1 MAKINSYPQV
11 IPTNDDLILGTDVN
25 QADRPT
31 KNFKV
36 SDLIALVTG
45 GATGLGA
52 VISLNSSAKDPVTPF
67 ANQSATDFLNISG
80 TGTVTFNSLTDG
92 TFNTTGGATTTTTL
106 TTTGDITSNATVQ
119 AATFQTTGGVA
130 TWTTTVLAGFTSITT
145 DALAVNGAVSGT
157 SLIIATD
164 LAGATNANIASTLAI
179 KTYVDD
185 KVANLDTLSELLAKN
200 PSPAVNP
207 SNTTGGTDILV
218 SAADDITFTD
228 TSKIIMGTGADATIE
243 HDGTDLKIV
252 NTVGKTTISNSSG
265 DIDISAT
272 AAGKKINIDGK
283 AGVDL
288 IFDTTPRFSVLST
301 GAKVTGVT
309 TSTGVFQGPDGT
321 TTLPTYGFT
330 GDVNTGMYGNGNGEV
345 KLTSNGNTHY
355 TFANAGATFT
365 NGLSPATL
373 FLQSDTFTTTTT
385 TSLAKITRF
394 VLSTDPANPQTNP
407 ATFGLFVPA
416 LANNTMIPTTQ
427 TVKTYVDTVAGNK
440 VLKYQADAAATGTM
454 PFLLNLSTDSLDI
467 AGGTNM
473 NTSTLDV
480 TAGNLGIVTVNL
492 DDNVTLPTGS
502 GKGTYTGT
510 KYTDGTMSIEAGVGT
525 DFISITTSPN
535 SSQPPG
541 AVNANGFFG
550 PLRASASSTNITA
563 GVADQAVKLVDIGRA
578 SVAND
583 IQLYPTFSLSTN
595 EIVASNAT
603 AIVLASIPINNQT
616 PIIGQALTGT
626 DVVADTLITNVQ
638 VNTPTNK
645 VTITVDK
652 QQTSGIAASTSLT
665 FTTSAP
671 IYTSGGNATIPTFLP
686 NTVATSKLLTG
697 LSTGVSSS
705 ILSSD
710 TILGGMEKLQAQISA
725 TTGLSYEG
733 LWNASTDSP
742 ALSGTTPASGVFYI
756 VNVAGNTNLSGIT
769 DWLVGDWA
777 IYVSNG
783 SATDGWQKLD
793 QTSEITGG
801 GGSAGDMAM
810 FTSAQNIAPSV
821 INQTGSA
828 GSFAVSL
835 GSNADLEVT
844 GNTQLGDSD
853 SDTTLVKGSLTAE
866 KNVIIN
872 EGLGVPI
879 AGSAT
884 SYGIDGQALFSGN
897 ASDSTVSSNANVW
910 TTVAWNLST
919 DSGNEV
925 VANGNT
931 VTLSGG
937 DGIATSES
945 SGTVTTAIRYA
956 DSDAAGTKK
965 NAIEIAG
972 DATPVLTDKFWFSDA
987 NANTNINE
995 IKKAS
1000 ISAIKTLTAES
1011 WILSDGTNTTTI
1023 SDGDTATFTAAGTG
1037 IAVAENNGTITI
1049 TGSENPGTGTAL
1061 TLPVWEAGG
1070 ATLGNSMVSQNAATG
1085 TKLTISAD
1093 DPILVLDDTST
1104 GAGSLEILH
1113 KSSDQSAYTSSGSS
1127 VVGALTYGSHIFKQQ
1142 QGTDTATLRTMLTL
1156 DTDNTAKFNGDVSA
1170 LSSKFISTS
1179 SATAKYLRLYA
1190 GSGTGQWDIYGNGG
1204 NLRISDNLVGS
1215 SGILAVDSGA
1225 SFGGNVSVTGTLST
1239 TTSASIGTTLTTGGS
1254 ITVAT
1259 HGLLSIIG
1267 GNNLTIS
1274 GTAANH
1280 AGLSFA
1286 TQAILPATVSATN
1299 NDVVDLGAN
1308 GNQFKDLYLS
1318 GNVIHGGSGTGTKGG
1333 TFNKLFTSVAAG
1345 SVAFTIVRATSGAMV
1360 FDVMMTSDTS
1370 NACSIAKKFTV
1381 VKQFGVDP
1389 VVYKI
1394 LDTGPDLTV
1403 DFTPVFAQDTTDTS
1417 IKCTITPNNLDTQ
1430 KIGIT
1435 IDLGFGQNDATVVM
1449 N

>member
-52 VISLNSSAKDPVTPF
+52 VISLNSSAKDPITPF
-67 ANQSATDFLNISG
+67 TNQSATDFLNISG
-80 TGTVTFNSLTDG
+80 TGTVTFTSLTDG

-106 TTTGDITSNATVQ
+106 TTTGNITSNATVQ
-119 AATFQTTGGVA
+119 ADTFQTTAGVA

-145 DALAVNGAVSGT
+145 DALVVNGAVSGT

-207 SNTTGGTDILV
+207 SNTTGGTDIDVSSTDDINLTWDSTGSVGAKIFGAGESVAGAAQLEQLQVYAEGANSYINHTGSPAGVGADGLYIRSSDSIILTAQTGGEKRAEFINNGAVDLYHDGNKKFETSSTGVIITGTV
-218 SAADDITFTD
+218 SAAI
-228 TSKIIMGTGADATIE
+228 GTKE
-243 HDGTDLKIV
+243 
-252 NTVGKTTISNSSG
+252 
-265 DIDISAT
+265 
-272 AAGKKINIDGK
+272 
-283 AGVDL
+283 
-288 IFDTTPRFSVLST
+288 
-301 GAKVTGVT
+301 
-309 TSTGVFQGPDGT
+309 
-321 TTLPTYGFT
+321 LPSYTFT
-330 GDVNTGMYGNGNGEV
+330 GDVDTGMFHPAEHEIGFSTEQALRL
-345 KLTSNGNTHY
+345 KISNSGINVT
-355 TFANAGATFT
+355 GSIDATGLIE
-365 NGLSPATL
+365 GLS
-373 FLQSDTFTTTTT
+373 FTTDTTLLKT
-385 TSLAKITRF
+385 PMTRF
-394 VLSTDPANPQTNP
+394 VKSTDPSDPVTNP
-407 ATFGLFVPA
+407 ATAGIFA
-416 LANNTMIPTTQ
+416 ANLQVDTMIPTVLA
-427 TVKTYVDTVAGNK
+427 VKTYVDTVAGNK

-454 PFLLNLSTDSLDI
+454 PFELNLSTDSLDI

-473 NTSTLDV
+473 NTSTLAV
-480 TAGNLGIVTVNL
+480 TAGNLGVVTVNL
-492 DDNVTLPTGS
+492 DDNVTLPVGS

-595 EIVASNAT
+595 EVVASNAT

-733 LWNASTDSP
+733 LWNATTDSP

-810 FTSAQNIAPSV
+810 FTSAQNIAPSI

-866 KNVIIN
+866 KNVIIK

-879 AGSAT
+879 AGPAT

-897 ASDSTVSSNANVW
+897 AADSTVSSNANVW
-910 TTVAWNLST
+910 TTVAWNLSA
-919 DSGNEV
+919 DSGNKV

-937 DGIATSES
+937 DGIETSES
-945 SGTVTTAIRYA
+945 SGIVTTAIRYA

-1000 ISAIKTLTAES
+1000 ISAIKTLTAQS
-1011 WILSDGTNTTTI
+1011 WTLGADTGTPQVIVDTGIVDIAGGTIISTVAGSSNKVTINHDAVTVTQTDSTGSPETPAFGGFFDFVSSASGTTQGHMDTVVTKRVTLPSLPTLDNYQYWTLSDGTTTVNISSTNTAKVVGGTGITSAVSTTDK
-1023 SDGDTATFTAAGTG
+1023 SVTLDFDGTFPAAHGTQYSLPLWDTATTLGDSQISQNSGATEITTATSFKVSGKNLSVGGGTTKGLTVGGGGPTKAGFNFGTSSPTNNNDFVAQQGIHYSGRLGANSTAKVMATVADLSATADIFG
-1037 IAVAENNGTITI
+1037 IAARVYITSGFPNNSSDATVKTARIYDVACLSGQAPVFNKVIDSGYV
-1049 TGSENPGTGTAL
+1049 GTGTLDVDFAAY
-1061 TLPVWEAGG
+1061 TDG
-1070 ATLGNSMVSQNAATG
+1070 AATPKRG
-1085 TKLTISAD
+1085 
-1093 DPILVLDDTST
+1093 
-1104 GAGSLEILH
+1104 
-1113 KSSDQSAYTSSGSS
+1113 
-1127 VVGALTYGSHIFKQQ
+1127 F
-1142 QGTDTATLRTMLTL
+1142 TMSFT
-1156 DTDNTAKFNGDVSA
+1156 TN
-1170 LSSKFISTS
+1170 
-1179 SATAKYLRLYA
+1179 
-1190 GSGTGQWDIYGNGG
+1190 SGTN
-1204 NLRISDNLVGS
+1204 
-1215 SGILAVDSGA
+1215 
-1225 SFGGNVSVTGTLST
+1225 SFFYITIEMLSARR
-1239 TTSASIGTTLTTGGS
+1239 ASIVYP
-1254 ITVAT
+1254 VA
-1259 HGLLSIIG
+1259 
-1267 GNNLTIS
+1267 
-1274 GTAANH
+1274 
-1280 AGLSFA
+1280 
-1286 TQAILPATVSATN
+1286 
-1299 NDVVDLGAN
+1299 
-1308 GNQFKDLYLS
+1308 
-1318 GNVIHGGSGTGTKGG
+1318 
-1333 TFNKLFTSVAAG
+1333 
-1345 SVAFTIVRATSGAMV
+1345 
-1360 FDVMMTSDTS
+1360 
-1370 NACSIAKKFTV
+1370 
-1381 VKQFGVDP
+1381 
-1389 VVYKI
+1389 
-1394 LDTGPDLTV
+1394 
-1403 DFTPVFAQDTTDTS
+1403 
-1417 IKCTITPNNLDTQ
+1417 
-1430 KIGIT
+1430 
-1435 IDLGFGQNDATVVM
+1435 
-1449 N
+1449 

>member
-119 AATFQTTGGVA
+119 AATFQTTAGVA

-145 DALAVNGAVSGT
+145 DALVVNGAVSGT

-200 PSPAVNP
+200 PSPAANS
-207 SNTTGGTDILV
+207 SNTTGGTDIIV

-228 TSKIIMGTGADATIE
+228 TSKIILGTGSDATIE

-252 NTVGKTTISNSSG
+252 NTVGEATISNSSG
-265 DIDISAT
+265 DIDISVT
-272 AAGKKINIDGK
+272 GSGKKINIDGK
-283 AGVDL
+283 AGIDL
-288 IFDTTPRFSVLST
+288 IFDTTPRVSVLNT

-309 TSTGVFQGPDGT
+309 TSTGVFQGPNGSNV
-321 TTLPTYGFT
+321 LP
-330 GDVNTGMYGNGNGEV
+330 
-345 KLTSNGNTHY
+345 SY
-355 TFANAGATFT
+355 TFAGNT
-365 NGLSPATL
+365 NTGIFLSAADTVGLSGGGVLGLTVDAT
-373 FLQSDTFTTTTT
+373 DTSIEGNLTVLGTFS
-385 TSLAKITRF
+385 SLSA
-394 VLSTDPANPQTNP
+394 AQ
-407 ATFGLFVPA
+407 ATFGGKV
-416 LANNTMIPTTQ
+416 TVSTPTAGTDAA
-427 TVKTYVDTVAGNK
+427 TKAYVDSVVGGKTLEYAGDATGPFALNLATDDLEFNGDSNIS
-440 VLKYQADAAATGTM
+440 VTAAAVNATK
-454 PFLLNLSTDSLDI
+454 
-467 AGGTNM
+467 
-473 NTSTLDV
+473 
-480 TAGNLGIVTVNL
+480 GIVTINL
-492 DDNVTLPTGS
+492 DDNVTLPTGL

-626 DVVADTLITNVQ
+626 DVVANTLITNVQ

-710 TILGGMEKLQAQISA
+710 TILTGMEKLQAQISA

-733 LWNASTDSP
+733 AWTPSGTGGGSPDLTDSTYKVNGAFYICDAP
-742 ALSGTTPASGVFYI
+742 GSAEPNGGGGTQIGPWLSG
-756 VNVAGNTNLSGIT
+756 
-769 DWLVGDWA
+769 DWV
-777 IYVSNG
+777 IYVAAG
-783 SATDGWQKLD
+783 SATDEWQKLD

-844 GNTQLGDSD
+844 GDTQLGDSG
-853 SDTTLVKGSLTAE
+853 SDTTLVKGLLTAE
-866 KNVIIN
+866 KNVIIT

-879 AGSAT
+879 AGPAT
-884 SYGIDGQALFSGN
+884 SYGIGGQALFSGN
-897 ASDSTVSSNANVW
+897 ASDSTVSSNANLW
-910 TTVAWNLST
+910 TTVAWNLSA
-919 DSGNEV
+919 DSGSEV

-937 DGIATSES
+937 DGIATSKS

-987 NANTNINE
+987 DANTNINE

-1000 ISAIKTLTAES
+1000 ISAIKTLTAQS
-1011 WILSDGTNTTTI
+1011 WTLGADTGTPQVIVDTGIVDIAGGTIISTVAGSSNKVTINHAAVNVTQTDSTGIPETPAFGGFFDFVSSASGTTQGHMDTVVTKRVTLPSLPTLDNYQYWTLSDGTTTVNIGSTNTAEI
-1023 SDGDTATFTAAGTG
+1023 LGGTG
-1037 IAVAENNGTITI
+1037 ITSSVSTTDKSVTLDFDGTFPAAHGTQYSLPLWTTATTLGDSQISQNSLATEITATSSFKVSGKHLSVGGGTTKGLTVGGGGPSKAGFNFGTSLPTTNNDFVAQQGIHYSGRLQANSTAKVMATVADLSATADIFGIAARVYITSGFASNAGDF
-1049 TGSENPGTGTAL
+1049 GSVKTARIYDVACLSGQAPVFNKVIDSGYVGTGTLDVDFAAY
-1061 TLPVWEAGG
+1061 TDG
-1070 ATLGNSMVSQNAATG
+1070 AATPKRG
-1085 TKLTISAD
+1085 FTMSFT
-1093 DPILVLDDTST
+1093 TN
-1104 GAGSLEILH
+1104 
-1113 KSSDQSAYTSSGSS
+1113 SGSNS
-1127 VVGALTYGSHIFKQQ
+1127 NFYITIE
-1142 QGTDTATLRTMLTL
+1142 ML
-1156 DTDNTAKFNGDVSA
+1156 SA
-1170 LSSKFISTS
+1170 
-1179 SATAKYLRLYA
+1179 R
-1190 GSGTGQWDIYGNGG
+1190 
-1204 NLRISDNLVGS
+1204 R
-1215 SGILAVDSGA
+1215 
-1225 SFGGNVSVTGTLST
+1225 
-1239 TTSASIGTTLTTGGS
+1239 ASI
-1254 ITVAT
+1254 VY
-1259 HGLLSIIG
+1259 
-1267 GNNLTIS
+1267 
-1274 GTAANH
+1274 
-1280 AGLSFA
+1280 
-1286 TQAILPATVSATN
+1286 PAS
-1299 NDVVDLGAN
+1299 
-1308 GNQFKDLYLS
+1308 
-1318 GNVIHGGSGTGTKGG
+1318 
-1333 TFNKLFTSVAAG
+1333 
-1345 SVAFTIVRATSGAMV
+1345 
-1360 FDVMMTSDTS
+1360 
-1370 NACSIAKKFTV
+1370 
-1381 VKQFGVDP
+1381 
-1389 VVYKI
+1389 
-1394 LDTGPDLTV
+1394 
-1403 DFTPVFAQDTTDTS
+1403 
-1417 IKCTITPNNLDTQ
+1417 
-1430 KIGIT
+1430 
-1435 IDLGFGQNDATVVM
+1435 
-1449 N
+1449 